1 MRHLSVMIKPA
12 SGRCN
17 MRCAY
22 CFYTDITRHR
32 EQADYGI
39 MSQETAQK
47 IVDNM
52 LLDLDA
58 GDEATLVFQGGEPTL
73 AGIGY
78 FQYLLQY
85 AKDAGKAQGVTFHFA
100 LQTNGLILS
109 EDWIPVLKEYKVLVG
124 LSLDGEK
131 RIHDE
136 NRKDFA
142 DKGTY
147 KRVMQS
153 KALLEK
159 QNVPYNVLLTLTNQA
174 ARHSLKVW
182 QFVLKEGI
190 DYIQFTPCLGKLGS
204 DEKSSYALTPE
215 RFYRFYAALFPL
227 WMASLREGKYIS
239 VKLFDDLANYFGKN
253 IPNACGIHGVCSVQF
268 VCEGDGS
275 VFPCDFYMLDEYCM
289 GSLAKDRPSALLSKA
304 QPFLN
309 CGRDYIKQE
318 PCISCKYTMLCNGGC
333 KRMVGTMYFSNG
345 ICWYARLLDDILPT
359 LLQINASI
367 LNSQDTK

>member
-1 MRHLSVMIKPA
+1 MKHLAVMIKPA

-22 CFYTDITRHR
+22 CFYADIARRR

-39 MSQETAQK
+39 MGQETAQK

-73 AGIGY
+73 AGLGF
-78 FQYLLQY
+78 FQYILQY
-85 AKDAGKAQGVTFHFA
+85 AKEAGRVQGVAFHFA
-100 LQTNGLILS
+100 LQTNGLTLD
-109 EDWIPVLKEYKVLVG
+109 EDWMPMLKEYKVLVG
-124 LSLDGEK
+124 VSIDGEK

-136 NRKDFA
+136 NRKDSA
-142 DKGTY
+142 DRGTY

-159 QNVPYNVLLTLTNQA
+159 QNVPYNVLLTLTGQA
-174 ARHSLKVW
+174 ARHPLKMW
-182 QFVLKEGI
+182 QFVLREGI
-190 DYIQFTPCLGKLGS
+190 DYIQFTPCLDELDS
-204 DEKSSYALTPE
+204 DEKSPYALTPE

-227 WMASLREGKYIS
+227 WLASLREGKYIS

-253 IPNACGIHGVCSVQF
+253 IPNACGIHGLCSAQF

-275 VFPCDFYMLDEYCM
+275 VFPCDFYVLDEYCM
-289 GSLAKDRPSALLSKA
+289 GSLAEERPSALIGKA
-304 QPFLN
+304 QPFLSS
-309 CGRDYIKQE
+309 GRGYVEQE
-318 PCISCKYTMLCNGGC
+318 PCASCKYVKSCAGGC
-333 KRMVGTMYFSNG
+333 KRMVNTMYFSG
-345 ICWYARLLDDILPT
+345 GLCWYAKLLDEILSQ
-359 LLQINASI
+359 LLRIGS
-367 LNSQDTK
+367 SM